1 MSRRAGGTEVVVTG
15 MGAVT
20 PLGANVTSTW
30 QGMLAGRSGARTLT
44 EPWTRDLPVRIAAPA
59 AADLTTT
66 IPPAQ
71 ARRMDR
77 ATGLALVATAE
88 AWADAGLQG
97 AEAVDRERLAVSVS
111 SIVGL
116 QTMLSA
122 YDALNAKGWRH
133 MSPFAVPALLP
144 NSSAARI
151 AIDYGAQASAHSPA
165 SACASGSEAIAL
177 GADMIRLGRA
187 DVVIAG
193 GTEAPI
199 HPFVLGGFASM
210 RALSQRNDRPEQA
223 SRPFAKDRDGFLLGE
238 GAGILVL
245 ESERHARARGA
256 RVYGRVLGAGMSVDG
271 HRIAQPQPE
280 GLGAAKAMERAIAD
294 AGASPADVVHV
305 NAHATATPAGDLAEA
320 RALHRVLGRHVD
332 GVVVSATKSMIG
344 HLQGGAGGV
353 EAVATLLALHHR
365 TAPPTVNAENLDGQM
380 DLDVTADGPRALP
393 SGEVVGLSNSFGFGG
408 HNASLAV
415 AA

>member
-1 MSRRAGGTEVVVTG
+1 MVVTG
-15 MGAVT
+15 MGTVT
-20 PLGANVTSTW
+20 PLGADVPTTW
-30 QGMLAGRSGARTLT
+30 QGMLDGRSGARTLT
-44 EPWTRDLPVRIAAPA
+44 EPWAEDLPVRIAAPA
-59 AADLTTT
+59 AVDLPSHF
-66 IPPAQ
+66 PPAQ

-77 ATGLALVATAE
+77 ATQLALVATGE
-88 AWADAGLQG
+88 AWADAGLAG
-97 AEAVDRERLAVSVS
+97 DTTVDRERLAVSVS
-111 SIVGL
+111 SIIGL

-122 YDALNAKGWRH
+122 YDALLRKGWRH

-144 NSSAARI
+144 SGSSARI
-151 AIDYGAQASAHSPA
+151 ALDYGAQASAHSPA
-165 SACASGSEAIAL
+165 SACASGTEAIAF

-193 GTEAPI
+193 GTEAPV

-210 RALSQRNDRPEQA
+210 RALSRRNDAPEQA

-238 GAGILVL
+238 GAGIVVL

-271 HRIAQPQPE
+271 HRIAQPEPE
-280 GLGAAKAMERAIAD
+280 GRGAAKAMERALAD
-294 AGASPADVVHV
+294 AGVAPADVVHV
-305 NAHATATPAGDLAEA
+305 NAHATSTPAGDLAEA
-320 RALHRVLGRHVD
+320 RALRRVLGRHTDNVA
-332 GVVVSATKSMIG
+332 VSATKSMIG
-344 HLQGGAGGV
+344 HLQGGSGGV

-365 TAPPTVNAENLDGQM
+365 LAPPTLNAGNQDGEI
-380 DLDVTADGPRALP
+380 DLDVTAGGSRALP
-393 SGEVVGLSNSFGFGG
+393 AGEVVALSNSFGFGG